1 MKNKE
6 VLEFA
11 VGLSQLRKELTGRLF
26 THAVVLNRD
35 KLEMYVKALE
45 EARKPSEAM
54 QEYLDKFEEFKK
66 EFSTKDEDGNP
77 ILKER
82 LDQRTGLKS
91 MFYDI
96 PDNNNPGSQYS
107 IRRTELFEETKEVI
121 EEHNKMITEWVNV
134 LLEEVSEFDPTMISL
149 NDVPVIFPKESPY
162 PAILGTG
169 IVISLYFLWP
179 LHSIYCFD
187 WSRYWFN

>member
-54 QEYLDKFEEFKK
+54 QEYLDKFEELKK

-149 NDVPVIFPKESPY
+149 NDVPDMVNTDEM
-162 PAILGTG
+162 AG
-169 IVISLYFLWP
+169 IKYMI
-179 LHSIYCFD
+179 
-187 WSRYWFN
+187 NG